1 MLYVR
6 MFLIG
11 SLLTGFIIAL
21 SGCET
26 HVDTSY
32 NTRWFYEGDDD
43 PYKSRGSGL
52 VTGSGYAS
60 YRENERK

>member
-21 SGCET
+21 SGCES
-26 HVDTSY
+26 SY
-32 NTRWFYEGDDD
+32 DINHTTRFFFKGDDD
-43 PYKSRGSGL
+43 PYKSRASGRM
-52 VTGSGYAS
+52 TGSGYTG